1 MTETIQEWLEI
12 KSKANEMAKLHLG
25 CGSKYRED
33 WCNVDYY
40 EGCESDTHRGNNVRP
55 DVWCNILNLSCKE
68 SSFDIVYLSHVV
80 EHFYR
85 FQTISLIKE
94 IKRVLKPNGLLVNEM
109 PDRSRVILL
118 SAFLPIKP
126 KYPESYKLNLIEAQF
141 YGASWEESEQGYP
154 YHKYVW
160 SRTEFEKELN
170 ACGFKT
176 IISTSLTPTH
186 VAYRDQLVIGCNEQ
200 SLPSEEY
207 TRNLKFVNKHFI
219 LPGKKRRISGLIRL
233 LEPTISALNIDTL
246 FRIIRIAIN
255 TLLKIFRIAINT
267 LLKILR
273 FTKKK
278 ARAIAGIA
286 SKITIKTL
294 RRKLSDYLRFKKDKG
309 IIKSQTPIYLTL
321 NHRTNTEA
329 IIVFF
334 VDSSASG
341 WVLEALCKDLIANLS
356 DNCKGVL
363 VYDKELISEIYEYSL
378 LNSLKFKVFCI
389 HPSLLKKVPQSIP
402 QENYIVFYTH
412 NRQGLINNTL
422 VKSLNHSSGLLCMS
436 VQDIPM
442 LVTAGISRSKI
453 NHFPLGYCSDTFK
466 NEVNWKSRN
475 IDFVFSMRYVPFSIN
490 EHYYLRKNYDFAL
503 RLAEILKS
511 KGYTVLFL
519 GRDWDKCETA
529 IDHKTVNYTD
539 YPNVYQNCKVLLMPS
554 LVEGGPLCI
563 PEALASGCKVI
574 SSPTGH
580 GLDYDLKQI
589 VLIDS
594 IHNDEN
600 LEKWVV
606 QACRMLEEEIS
617 SNDYLETINSLEKY
631 SFQSLAKRLE
641 GFI

>member
-1 MTETIQEWLEI
+1 MTNTIQEWLEI
-12 KSKANEMAKLHLG
+12 ESETNEIKKLHLG
-25 CGSKYRED
+25 CGSKYREG

-40 EGCESDTHRGNNVRP
+40 EGCESDTHRGDNVRA
-55 DVWCNILNLSCKE
+55 DVWCNILNLSCEE

-85 FQTISLIKE
+85 FQAVSLIKE

-170 ACGFKT
+170 ACGYKT

-207 TRNLKFVNKHFI
+207 TRNINYVNKNFI
-219 LPGKKRRISGLIRL
+219 LPGKKRRISGLTRL
-233 LEPTISALNIDTL
+233 LIPTISALNLDTL
-246 FRIIRIAIN
+246 IKIIRFAKRKATTIAKLVAKI
-255 TLLKIFRIAINT
+255 TLKNL
-267 LLKILR
+267 
-273 FTKKK
+273 KKK
-278 ARAIAGIA
+278 
-286 SKITIKTL
+286 
-294 RRKLSDYLRFKKDKG
+294 LSIYLKFRKDKG
-309 IIKSQTPIYLTL
+309 NFKTRTPNYLTSSHTI
-321 NHRTNTEA
+321 NCEG

-334 VDSSASG
+334 VSSSAAG
-341 WVLEALCKDLIANLS
+341 WVLEALCKDLIAKLS
-356 DNCKGVL
+356 DNYKGVL
-363 VYDKELISEIYEYSL
+363 VYDKELVGEIYDYTL
-378 LNSLKFKVFCI
+378 RNSLKFKVFCI
-389 HPSLLKKVPQSIP
+389 HPSLFKKLPQSIP
-402 QENYIVFYTH
+402 QENYVVFYTH
-412 NRQGLINNTL
+412 YRQGLIDNTL
-422 VKSLNHSSGLLCMS
+422 VKNLNHSSGLLCQS

-442 LVTAGISRSKI
+442 LVTAGINRSKI
-453 NHFPLGYCSDTFK
+453 THFPMGYCSDTFK
-466 NEVNWKSRN
+466 NEVSWKSRN
-475 IDFVFSMRYVPFSIN
+475 IDFVFSMRYVPFSMN
-490 EHYYLRKNYDFAL
+490 EHYNLRKNYDFAL
-503 RLAEILKS
+503 RLAEILRD
-511 KGYTVLFL
+511 KGYTVLFV
-519 GRDWDKCETA
+519 GKDWEKCQA
-529 IDHKTVNYTD
+529 KINYKSVKYED

-589 VLIDS
+589 VLIESILNDS
-594 IHNDEN
+594 N
-600 LEKWVV
+600 LDKWVV
-606 QACRMLEEEIS
+606 QGCSMLEEEIPS
-617 SNDYLETINSLEKY
+617 SDYLETINSLKKY
-631 SFQSLAKRLE
+631 SFESLAKQLE